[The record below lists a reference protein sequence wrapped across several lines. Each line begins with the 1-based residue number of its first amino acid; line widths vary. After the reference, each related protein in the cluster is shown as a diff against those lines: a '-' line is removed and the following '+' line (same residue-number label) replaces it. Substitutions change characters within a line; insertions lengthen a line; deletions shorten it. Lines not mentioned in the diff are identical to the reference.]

1 MKINIEATQEEI
13 DLKRPELIKALAGK
27 KFKVSIRPVNEK
39 LANEARKPVYQAQ
52 KEMLGF
58 YDEKFKQML
67 EDIKRDIDE
76 LIK

>member
-67 EDIKRDIDE
+67 EGIKRDIDE